1 MELHAAT
8 MFGVCASFIPFANHN
23 QATKNTLQS
32 AMCKQ
37 AIGTPSTNI
46 QMDFQT
52 ISHQLYYAQ
61 RPLMDTRMSAHLMS
75 NTLPIGANPIVCHA
89 CFWGYNQ

>member
-1 MELHAAT
+1 

-37 AIGTPSTNI
+37 AVGTAATNH
-46 QMDFQT
+46 QKDFQT
-52 ISHQLYYAQ
+52 ISHQLYYPQ
-61 RPLMDTRMSAHLMS
+61 RPIVNTKSSSYLMS
-75 NTLPIGANPIVCHA
+75 DDLPIGMNPIVAHA
-89 CFWGYNQ
+89 SFMGYNQ